1 MTKNLRVPD
10 THTSQRLL
18 TDLRRTRIEMEAFNL
33 KLAEIIT
40 ELELEAI
47 KNKQKKMEERN
58 RLSIHSQL

>member
-1 MTKNLRVPD
+1 
-10 THTSQRLL
+10 
-18 TDLRRTRIEMEAFNL
+18 MESFNL

-58 RLSIHSQL
+58 QLSVHSQELPIK